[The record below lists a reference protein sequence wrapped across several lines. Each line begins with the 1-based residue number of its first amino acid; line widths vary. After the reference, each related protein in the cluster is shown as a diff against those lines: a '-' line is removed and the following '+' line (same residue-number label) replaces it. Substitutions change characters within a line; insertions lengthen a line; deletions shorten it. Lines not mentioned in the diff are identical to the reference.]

1 MSQLDAETVLCGT
14 YMTFG
19 QAIHAYATEKEM
31 PLDSTV
37 MFWDLFTWNLD
48 SASKSGNLSQYTIDF
63 LLAGTEHPARTSFH
77 YQFTVPTDQVEWF
90 ASSTIQI
97 RNSMGK
103 TFLNKHDFTEETH
116 LEIYNALHQF
126 FIQYD
131 PRFNEPESR
140 ILVYMWAVFLT
151 TVLKDTTNDKVN
163 GNQRRESAFFW
174 LGMFAC
180 QWMVRAPFGRRT
192 N

>member
-1 MSQLDAETVLCGT
+1 MSELDAETVLCGT

-19 QAIHAYATEKEM
+19 QAIGAYAKEKGM
-31 PLDSTV
+31 SLDATV

-48 SASKSGNLSQYTIDF
+48 VASKNGNLSPHTIDF
-63 LLAGTEHPARTSFH
+63 LLAGTEHPARDSFY
-77 YQFTVPTDQVEWF
+77 YQFTIPTDQMDWF
-90 ASSTIQI
+90 AASTVQI
-97 RNSMGK
+97 RNTMSS

-116 LEIYNALHQF
+116 LSIYNALSQF

-131 PRFNEPESR
+131 SRFSEPESR

-151 TVLKDTTNDKVN
+151 TILKDTTDDHMN
-163 GNQRRESAFFW
+163 GTQRRESAFFW

>member
-1 MSQLDAETVLCGT
+1 MSELDSETVLCGT

-19 QAIHAYATEKEM
+19 QAINAYAKEKGMSLEA
-31 PLDSTV
+31 TV

-48 SASKSGNLSQYTIDF
+48 VASKNGNLSPHSIDF
-63 LLAGTEHPARTSFH
+63 LLAGTQHPARDSFY
-77 YQFTVPTDQVEWF
+77 YQFTVPTDQMEWF
-90 ASSTIQI
+90 AASMVQI
-97 RNSMGK
+97 RDSMSS
-103 TFLNKHDFTEETH
+103 TFLNKHDFTDETH
-116 LEIYNALHQF
+116 LSIYNALSQF
-126 FIQYD
+126 FLQYD
-131 PRFNEPESR
+131 PRFAEPESR

-151 TVLKDTTNDKVN
+151 TILKDTTDDHLN
-163 GNQRRESAFFW
+163 GTQRRESAFFW